1 MAIEVGRLG
10 RRHVISRSG
19 LEAVLKD
26 LKDREFPSAISRQTV
41 KRQRDTTVE
50 VQTPLGCLL
59 SSYSVTLP
67 EQKKT
72 AKKPAKS
79 VELPFLAPLPLLY
92 HLCAQ
97 ESEFARMMRHV
108 FDRYKPSR
116 QQPLS
121 ILGYADEISPGNV
134 LAHRLERKVQVIY
147 WSRSLDQ

>member
-1 MAIEVGRLG
+1 MARLHEPSLHAMAIEVGRLG

-72 AKKPAKS
+72 GKKPAMKAKS

-92 HLCAQ
+92 HL
-97 ESEFARMMRHV
+97 
-108 FDRYKPSR
+108 
-116 QQPLS
+116 
-121 ILGYADEISPGNV
+121 
-134 LAHRLERKVQVIY
+134 
-147 WSRSLDQ
+147 

>member
-1 MAIEVGRLG
+1 MARLHGPSLHAMAIEVGRLC

-72 AKKPAKS
+72 GKKPAMKAKS

-92 HLCAQ
+92 HL
-97 ESEFARMMRHV
+97 
-108 FDRYKPSR
+108 
-116 QQPLS
+116 
-121 ILGYADEISPGNV
+121 
-134 LAHRLERKVQVIY
+134 
-147 WSRSLDQ
+147 